1 MKSHQD
7 LINFCRDWLSAWTG
21 NTPSELIKYYDENAY
36 YHDPANKNA
45 LKGHKEILPYFR
57 KLLASNPNWKWEEE
71 ELYPTNKGFIIKW
84 KARIPVGKEEVV
96 EYGMDIVE
104 MKKEKIVRNEVYFD
118 RTKLLSKLRKIKK
131 T

>member
-7 LINFCRDWLSAWTG
+7 LINFCKDWLSAWTG

-36 YHDPANKNA
+36 YRDPANKHA

-57 KLLASNPNWKWEEE
+57 KLLASNPNWKWEEKE
-71 ELYPTNKGFIIKW
+71 FFPTNKGFIIKW
-84 KARIPVGKEEVV
+84 KARIPVGKEEVI

-118 RTKLLSKLRKIKK
+118 RTKLLLRLRKIKK